1 MLVAPEGEDLVE
13 NGLQG
18 TPESVFA
25 EPGVNEQGGQ
35 QVADSQ
41 GGEVHSC
48 EVSLKGHPDAGAANK
63 RVEAGRIN
71 RNRLDRPAR
80 VSQRAKPS
88 GSSNYDAK
96 TAGI

>member
-1 MLVAPEGEDLVE
+1 
-13 NGLQG
+13 
-18 TPESVFA
+18 VFA

-48 EVSLKGHPDAGAANK
+48 EVSLKGHTGAGASNK
-63 RVEAGRIN
+63 RDEDG

>member
-1 MLVAPEGEDLVE
+1 MVVTPVGEDLVE
-13 NGLQG
+13 KSLQG
-18 TPESVFA
+18 TPQPVFA
-25 EPGVNEQGGQ
+25 EPGVNEQGSQ

-48 EVSLKGHPDAGAANK
+48 EVSLKGHPDADAANK
-63 RVEAGRIN
+63 PVEAGRIN

-80 VSQRAKPS
+80 VSQKAKPS

>member
-13 NGLQG
+13 NSLQG
-18 TPESVFA
+18 TPEPVFA

-48 EVSLKGHPDAGAANK
+48 KVPLKGHPGAGAANK
-63 RVEAGRIN
+63 RDEDE
-71 RNRLDRPAR
+71 RNGLDRHAR

-96 TAGI
+96 NTEI

>member
-1 MLVAPEGEDLVE
+1 M
-13 NGLQG
+13 
-18 TPESVFA
+18 FA

-48 EVSLKGHPDAGAANK
+48 EVSLKGHTGAGAANK
-63 RVEAGRIN
+63 RDEDGRN
-71 RNRLDRPAR
+71 GLDRPAR

-96 TAGI
+96 NTEI

>member
-1 MLVAPEGEDLVE
+1 
-13 NGLQG
+13 
-18 TPESVFA
+18 VFA
-25 EPGVNEQGGQ
+25 EPGVNEQGSQ

-63 RVEAGRIN
+63 RDEDGRN
-71 RNRLDRPAR
+71 GLDRHAR
-80 VSQRAKPS
+80 VSQKAKPS